1 MILRRSRSS
10 QTIEWSMPLQG
21 QGDDVEYHRMA
32 VLQSAFLEDLA
43 ELREKYQEELWITIE
58 WTP

>member
-1 MILRRSRSS
+1 
-10 QTIEWSMPLQG
+10 MPLQG